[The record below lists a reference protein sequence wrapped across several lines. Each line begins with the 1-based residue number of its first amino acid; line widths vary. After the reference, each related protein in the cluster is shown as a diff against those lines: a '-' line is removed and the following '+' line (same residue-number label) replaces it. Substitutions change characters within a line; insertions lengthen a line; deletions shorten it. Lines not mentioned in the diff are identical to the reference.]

1 MTRSTAFTCTTL
13 LVLATAACG
22 GEPDPDPGA
31 AGEPAAEAPADQAA
45 PAEAERRVEI
55 VAPAEGDTLDAGPVT
70 VQLAAHGF
78 EVVPAGDMTP
88 NSGHHHLFLD
98 RDVSPAGAPIP
109 TEEGYIIHMGTGAS
123 EYTFEAVEAGEHRL
137 IAVVGDA
144 VHVPVDPPLAD
155 TVRFVVR

>member
-1 MTRSTAFTCTTL
+1 MTRSTAFKTTTLL
-13 LVLATAACG
+13 LVLAAACG
-22 GEPDPDPGA
+22 GEPDAEPGDT
-31 AGEPAAEAPADQAA
+31 GEAPAAETAP
-45 PAEAERRVEI
+45 PETAEADRRVEI
-55 VAPAEGDTLDAGPVT
+55 VAPADGDTLDAGPVT

-98 RDVSPAGAPIP
+98 RDVSPTGEPIP
-109 TEEGYIIHMGTGAS
+109 TEEGYIVHMGTGAS
-123 EYTFEAVEAGEHRL
+123 EFTFEAVEPGEHRL